1 MVSDLCRGVQPH
13 SSPRAHREQDAGSA
27 HRESCGPPMAEVM
40 LSVTSQEHPPAPST
54 VTARGPPARVP
65 GGRGWP
71 GMEVSRGHLDSAATD
86 LGQQLRR
93 RGWQQDLGRTG
104 RVPCPVLQ
112 SPADGW
118 CAQGAWT
125 PPVRLHPRSLLPTAC
140 GGLGHACG
148 HRRAPSTAPLQGSAA
163 SRLGL
168 VIRSEFDGVS

>member
-1 MVSDLCRGVQPH
+1 MVSDLCRGHQPH
-13 SSPRAHREQDAGSA
+13 SSPHAHHELDVGGA

-65 GGRGWP
+65 GGHGWQ
-71 GMEVSRGHLDSAATD
+71 GTEVSRGHLDSVAAD

-104 RVPCPVLQ
+104 SVLCPVLQ

-118 CAQGAWT
+118 CAQGART
-125 PPVRLHPRSLLPTAC
+125 PPSRLHPWSLLPTVC
-140 GGLGHACG
+140 GGLSHVCG
-148 HRRAPSTAPLQGSAA
+148 RRRAPSTAPLQGSAA